1 VAFTESFGLFPRF
14 VCQGAM
20 RVTGSAAA
28 FSRLA
33 RAAPHHY
40 PVGMLQ
46 RVTGSSACR
55 AESFEIIEG
64 PAASRYVIVCDHASN
79 WVPPEYGNLGLDP
92 LQLERHIAYDI
103 GAAALTRALAAALR
117 APAVLS
123 HFSRLLIDP
132 NRGDDDPTL
141 VMKLSD
147 GAIVPGNAKV
157 DDAEVARRIARFS
170 GPYHAAIDKVIDR
183 ALAAGVQPILFSI
196 HTFTPVF
203 HDGPRPWH
211 CSVLWEH
218 DARLAAPLLAAL
230 RAESDIVT
238 GENEPYAGALEG
250 DSMTRHGFDRGLPH
264 AIVEIRQDLLDDEA
278 GIAAWAGRF
287 SRILTGLA
295 VEQDSRNATR

>member
-1 VAFTESFGLFPRF
+1 
-14 VCQGAM
+14 M

-28 FSRLA
+28 FAPLA
-33 RAAPHHY
+33 RAALHHY
-40 PVGMLQ
+40 PVPMLQ
-46 RVTGSSACR
+46 RVSDSPGAQ

-64 PAASRYVIVCDHASN
+64 PAASRYIFVCDHASN
-79 WVPPEYGNLGLDP
+79 WIPPEYGNLGLDP

-103 GAAALTRALAAALR
+103 GAAALTRALAEALR

-170 GPYHAAIDKVIDR
+170 GPYHAAIDKTIDR
-183 ALAAGVQPILFSI
+183 ALAAGVKPILFSI

-218 DARLAAPLLAAL
+218 DARLAAPLLSAL

-295 VEQDSRNATR
+295 VEQDSRNAAR